1 MGLSKKEQSNWTK
14 EQKRYFKQ
22 HGILPPQ
29 PVQTIESPLQILKP
43 TQTSDIDHLTVLCV
57 RFGHRYGRE
66 YVERLRNMV
75 SRNLTLP
82 YEFACLTDD
91 LKLIDGVRTIHQ
103 SSAGYNKLWWHKVH
117 MFDPDLDIKG
127 RILYFDLDVVIHKNI
142 DHLFVNYQDEFLGI
156 RDFNRKF
163 QPNWRYLNSS
173 VMSWT
178 HGTQNHIYREFKKDT
193 LSAMRLQGD
202 QDWIWKSVRDRITF
216 WPDRWI
222 QSYKWEIRGREQLI
236 DRNGRKGFKTHSDQ
250 YPENECCISVFHG
263 DPKPQD
269 IKDRYV
275 VENWK

>member
-1 MGLSKKEQSNWTK
+1 MVLSKIERSNWTK

-29 PVQTIESPLQILKP
+29 PVQDIHIPPQVSKP
-43 TQTSDIDHLTVLCV
+43 IQTSTTDHLTVLCV
-57 RFGHRYGRE
+57 RFGHRYGPE

-91 LKLIDGVRTIHQ
+91 RKLIEGVRTIYQ

-142 DHLFVNYQDEFLGI
+142 DRLVTNYQNEFLGI

-163 QPNWRYLNSS
+163 HPSWRYLNSS

-178 HGTQNHIYREFKKDT
+178 HSTQSHIYGDFTKDKS
-193 LSAMRLQGD
+193 SAMRLQGD
-202 QDWIWKSVRDRITF
+202 QDWIWKSAKDRITF
-216 WPDRWI
+216 WPDKWI
-222 QSYKWEIRGREQLI
+222 QSYKWEIRS
-236 DRNGRKGFKTHSDQ
+236 RNDLSMISGKRLFKSVFNGDPD
-250 YPENECCISVFHG
+250 PECSVTVFHG

-269 IKDRYV
+269 VMDRYV
-275 VENWK
+275 VENWR